1 MMRFLILLLLL
12 NSYFSFGQMEF
23 QTTKHDFGDLYAQDE
38 RFVDIVIINKSP
50 KKQYLLTVKKP
61 YEVVYL
67 VKGQFVDPGDTILV
81 RLQVNTN
88 VKGKFTY
95 EVNIFTSDKDDATS
109 IKLTGNIKETK
120 GGGNNAMTS
129 CPDFNSRPNQNA
141 NAFDLTVVTID
152 KETKKPIA
160 TSSVTFIQNGRPLG
174 VNKTNREGRIVKNSP
189 LGFYYFY
196 ATKEGYF
203 PSELGAYVNFNRNYI
218 VLELERRPEE
228 IVIINSSEPE
238 PLPEVIAS
246 TEPKPVS
253 EPEIE
258 IEIEPEVVPAESIEE
273 FEIALEEDVPTQ
285 TEEVADIPVELKDLD
300 PTNFEEQYFKPINV
314 VFVLDVSASMKAG
327 EKMELMKF
335 ALFQLNEVLRPQDKV
350 ALVTYSTD
358 AHVILPPTSGQEK
371 EVINE
376 KVTALKA
383 AGYTAGGAGIKM
395 GYKQA
400 LKGYINDGS
409 NIVIVITDGAFNRNS
424 GDYKKIVAKY
434 KKKGILLSVVGI
446 QNSEKDE
453 VNMRESATLGGG
465 RYIPIFKLID
475 AQQNLLK
482 EIRFL
487 TFRK

>member
-1 MMRFLILLLLL
+1 MRLLFLLFLIV
-12 NSYFSFGQMEF
+12 SPFTKAQMEF
-23 QTTKHDFGDLYAQDE
+23 QTTKHDFGDLLANDE
-38 RFVDIVIINKSP
+38 RFVDIVIINKTP

-61 YEVVYL
+61 YEIVYL
-67 VKGQFVDPGDTILV
+67 VKGQFVDPKDTIVV

-88 VKGKFTY
+88 VKGRFSY
-95 EVNIFTSDKDDATS
+95 EVNIFTSDKDEATTV
-109 IKLTGNIKETK
+109 KLTGNIKETV
-120 GGGNNAMTS
+120 GGGKSSLTD
-129 CPDFNSRPNQNA
+129 CPDFNTRPNQNT

-152 KETKKPIA
+152 QETKKPIA

-174 VNKTNREGRIVKNSP
+174 VNKTNRDGRIVKNSP
-189 LGFYYFY
+189 IGFYYFY
-196 ATKEGYF
+196 ATKEGYY
-203 PSELGAYVNFNRNYI
+203 PAELGSYVNFKRNYI
-218 VLELERRPEE
+218 VIELSKKPEPI
-228 IVIINSSEPE
+228 IVEPE
-238 PLPEVIAS
+238 VVADVTIVE
-246 TEPKPVS
+246 

-258 IEIEPEVVPAESIEE
+258 IVIDEPPLEKEIPLEIVLVEEETTEVSETVE
-273 FEIALEEDVPTQ
+273 
-285 TEEVADIPVELKDLD
+285 IPVALQDLD
-300 PTNFEEQYFKPINV
+300 PNNFEETYFKPINV

-350 ALVTYSTD
+350 ALVTYSTN
-358 AHVILPPTSGQEK
+358 AQVLLPPTSGNEK

-376 KVTALKA
+376 KVEALKA
-383 AGYTAGGAGIKM
+383 AGYTAGGEGIKM

-400 LKGYINDGS
+400 LKGYIQDGS

-424 GDYKKIVAKY
+424 GDYKKIIAKY

-453 VNMRESATLGGG
+453 VNMRESANLGGG

-475 AQQNLLK
+475 AKQNLLK

-487 TFRK
+487 TFRG